1 MNKYTT
7 LFLIVS
13 IILAFGWDWNIP
25 SCILVICAAVL
36 ELLDVTPKL
45 WRYYCES
52 KKIRTERNLSV
63 PQLAELSGISRRT
76 IQDLEKRDDGRI
88 STAIKLADALG
99 VTLDQLCRD
108 ETAE

>member
-1 MNKYTT
+1 MN
-7 LFLIVS
+7 L
-13 IILAFGWDWNIP
+13 
-25 SCILVICAAVL
+25 
-36 ELLDVTPKL
+36 
-45 WRYYCES
+45 

-63 PQLAELSGISRRT
+63 PPLAELSGISRRT

-88 STAIKLADALG
+88 STALKLADALG